1 MRITTLALC
10 LLWFSSPVVVMAQQS
25 RTELEKQRQE
35 TLRELEEVNNTYNT
49 VKKNKKESL
58 GQLNLIQRKIRL
70 RNQEIEN
77 INAQMRA
84 VDDSMFLINRE
95 IYRLKGDLDT
105 LKANYAKSLIYAYKN
120 ESSYDFLNFI
130 FSATNFN
137 DAVRRVEYLKSY
149 RANREQQVTDILKT
163 EGLITKQAKDFANT
177 KVQKGEVLT
186 NDGKARIKLE
196 EEKKEKD
203 DLVSGLKSQEKELSS
218 TIANK
223 HRQLQHLQLAI
234 NTVVR
239 HEIEMARK
247 EEAAKAE
254 KEKVAEAEERKNAAA
269 AAAAARNNAAPA
281 TQPSSRTP
289 ASSPGSNRP
298 VTPVTAPVT
307 ATSEAPRS
315 IHTSVLLDN
324 DANIKLAANFEIN
337 RGRLPWPVSKG
348 WIVAHYGKN
357 TVEGT
362 PIDYFNT
369 SLTIGTDVGASVKV
383 VFDGDI
389 VSVADV
395 GGTSAVIV
403 KHGNYFTSYG
413 NLSSVSVNKG
423 DHVHTG
429 QAIGQVAA
437 GDSGNGQLEFILMK
451 DLSPQNP
458 ENWLRPSAR

>member
-35 TLRELEEVNNTYNT
+35 TLRELDEVNNTYNA

-58 GQLNLIQRKIRL
+58 GQLNLIQKKIRL

-77 INAQMRA
+77 INAQIRA
-84 VDDSMFLINRE
+84 VDDSMYLINRE

-120 ESSYDFLNFI
+120 QSSYDFLNFI

-137 DAVRRVEYLKSY
+137 DAVRRIEYLKSY
-149 RANREQQVTDILKT
+149 RANREQQVADIVKT
-163 EGLITKQAKDFANT
+163 EGLITKQARDFANT
-177 KVQKGEVLT
+177 KVQKSEVLT
-186 NDGKARIKLE
+186 NDGKARIKLV

-203 DLVSGLKSQEKELSS
+203 DFVAGLKSQEKELAS
-218 TIANK
+218 TISNK

-239 HEIEMARK
+239 HEIEMAKK
-247 EEAAKAE
+247 EEAAKE
-254 KEKVAEAEERKNAAA
+254 RVAEAEAKKSA
-269 AAAAARNNAAPA
+269 AAAAARNNASSAQPA
-281 TQPSSRTP
+281 SRPP
-289 ASSPGSNRP
+289 ASSPAGSRP
-298 VTPVTAPVT
+298 ATPVTSPV
-307 ATSEAPRS
+307 AVSEAPKPV
-315 IHTSVLLDN
+315 HTEALLDN
-324 DANIKLAANFEIN
+324 DANIKLAADFKIN
-337 RGRLPWPVSKG
+337 EGRLPWPVSKG
-348 WIVAHYGKN
+348 WVVAHYGKN

-369 SLTIGTDVGASVKV
+369 SLTIGTDVGATVKV

-413 NLSSVSVNKG
+413 NLSSVSINKG

-451 DLSPQNP
+451 DLTPQNP
-458 ENWLRPSAR
+458 EAWLRPSSR